1 MNDFEKTYLSR
12 FGEKNLSKI
21 QSAKIGIA
29 GAGGL
34 GSNCAFNLVRTG
46 FRKLTVIDF
55 DTIDLS
61 NLNRQFYF
69 YDQVGLPKVKAL
81 EQNLK
86 RINPDLE
93 GRFLEKKIEADNIL
107 ELFSDCDIVV
117 EAFDRPEYK
126 SLFVE
131 KLLNTQKFLVCA
143 SGLAGWG
150 NSDAI
155 TVRQVKDNLVM
166 IGDLVSD
173 FSLSAPL
180 SPRVNIAAAKQADEI
195 LNFVLRRSIPFID

>member
-1 MNDFEKTYLSR
+1 MNEFEKTLLDR
-12 FGEKNLSKI
+12 FGEERFKKI
-21 QSAKIGIA
+21 QSVKIGIA

-34 GSNCAFNLVRTG
+34 GSNCAFNLVRSG
-46 FRKLTVIDF
+46 FRQFTIIDF
-55 DTIDLS
+55 DRIDPS

-69 YDQVGLPKVKAL
+69 YDQAGMAKVRAL

-86 RINPDLE
+86 RINPDIHGE
-93 GRFLEKKIEADNIL
+93 FIEKKIEADNIC
-107 ELFSDCDIVV
+107 ECFRNCDIVV

-131 KLLNTQKFLVCA
+131 KLLNTGKFLVCA

-150 NSDAI
+150 NSDAL
-155 TVRQVKDNLVM
+155 TVCRVKSNLVL
-166 IGDLVSD
+166 IGDQVSD
-173 FSLSAPL
+173 FKQAVPI

-195 LNFVLRRSIPFID
+195 LAFVLSR

>member
-1 MNDFEKTYLSR
+1 MNDFEKTLLSR

-21 QSAKIGIA
+21 QSVKIGIA
-29 GAGGL
+29 GAGWL
-34 GSNCAFNLVRTG
+34 GSNCAFNLVRAG

-55 DTIDLS
+55 DRIDPS

-69 YDQVGLPKVKAL
+69 YDQIGMPKVKAL
-81 EQNLK
+81 EQNLR

-93 GRFLEKKIEADNIL
+93 GEFIEKKIEADNIL

-126 SLFVE
+126 SLFVT
-131 KLLNTQKFLVCA
+131 KLLKTRKFLVCA

-150 NSDAI
+150 NSDAL
-155 TVRQVKDNLVM
+155 TVRRVKDNLVM
-166 IGDLVSD
+166 IGDQVSD
-173 FSLSAPL
+173 FQKAVPL
-180 SPRVNIAAAKQADEI
+180 SPKVNIAAAKQADEI
-195 LNFVLRRSIPFID
+195 LSFVLTPVEIF

>member
-1 MNDFEKTYLSR
+1 MNDFEKTLQDR
-12 FGEKNLSKI
+12 FGEEPFKKI

-34 GSNCAFNLVRTG
+34 GSNCAFNLVRAG
-46 FRKLTVIDF
+46 FRHLTIIDF
-55 DTIDLS
+55 DKIDPS

-69 YDQVGLPKVKAL
+69 HDQIGMPKVLAL

-93 GRFLEKKIEADNIL
+93 GKFIEKRIEAENIC
-107 ELFSDCDIVV
+107 ELFAGCDIVA
-117 EAFDRPEYK
+117 EAFDKAEYK
-126 SLFVE
+126 SLLAE
-131 KLLNTQKFLVCA
+131 KLIPAGKFLVCV

-150 NSDAI
+150 NSDAL
-155 TVRQVKDNLVM
+155 TVRRVKHNLVL

-173 FSLSAPL
+173 FRFAVPV

-195 LNFVLRRSIPFID
+195 LAHVLSR

>member
-1 MNDFEKTYLSR
+1 MNDFEKTLLSR

-21 QSAKIGIA
+21 QSVKIGIA

-34 GSNCAFNLVRTG
+34 GSNCAFNLVRAG
-46 FRKLTVIDF
+46 FRRFTIIDF
-55 DTIDLS
+55 DRIDPS

-69 YDQVGLPKVKAL
+69 YDQVGMPKVRAL
-81 EQNLK
+81 EKNLK
-86 RINPDLE
+86 RINPDIDGE
-93 GRFLEKKIEADNIL
+93 FIERKINADNIC
-107 ELFSDCDIVV
+107 ELFRECDIVA

-131 KLLNTQKFLVCA
+131 KLLNTGKFLVCA

-155 TVRQVKDNLVM
+155 NVRRIKSNLVM
-166 IGDLVSD
+166 IGDQVSD
-173 FSLSAPL
+173 FQKAVPL
-180 SPRVNIAAAKQADEI
+180 SPRVNIVAAKQADEI
-195 LNFVLRRSIPFID
+195 LAFVLSRLYFCH